1 MKQLDSGLLLVSGP
15 FRLNGVPLRR
25 VGQAYVIAT
34 STKVDLAGVSVPETV
49 NDAYF
54 TKSKAG
60 KEGKEDQFFGD
71 NKEKKLLSD
80 DRKSEQKVSRFGN
93 ASIVRLIRLIR
104 RRRFYAIFADR

>member
-80 DRKSEQKVSRFGN
+80 DRKSEQKVRRCSQPRLSISSRN
-93 ASIVRLIRLIR
+93 
-104 RRRFYAIFADR
+104 

>member
-80 DRKSEQKVSRFGN
+80 DRKSEQKVSRGSGSSSGVLHSTKLCPMVLFP
-93 ASIVRLIRLIR
+93 
-104 RRRFYAIFADR
+104 DR